1 MDIKTFIEKFAQAI
15 ELDNAEGLTPETEF
29 HDLDEWSSLSVI
41 MVIAFFDEEFG
52 KEIDNIAKQGQR
64 VSDEMQTVSAATQQ
78 QSASAS
84 EIARASDSLSNL
96 ADELQTSL
104 KRFKY

>member
-1 MDIKTFIEKFAQAI
+1 MDIKSFIEKFAQAI

-52 KEIDNIAKQGQR
+52 KEIDNIAVRKAETIQ
-64 VSDEMQTVSAATQQ
+64 DLYDLAT
-78 QSASAS
+78 
-84 EIARASDSLSNL
+84 
-96 ADELQTSL
+96 AD
-104 KRFKY
+104 